1 LYINLKTKTM
11 NDNSANFPAIY
22 HNIVKH

>member
-1 LYINLKTKTM
+1 M